1 MRWRGR
7 DDGVSSVEY
16 ALIAFFI
23 AVVVAV
29 GIGTLGMIV
38 HGFYQQGD
46 DAVTKQDTSP

>member
-1 MRWRGR
+1 LRWRGR

-29 GIGTLGMIV
+29 GIGTLGV
-38 HGFYQQGD
+38 LVKGLYQQGD
-46 DAVTKQDTSP
+46 DAVTTNDHNP